1 MQKPIVA
8 ANNPEISVP
17 ERANT
22 AVSVVMSVVMSVVVE
37 DIEKSKYALEP

>member
-1 MQKPIVA
+1 MQKPII
-8 ANNPEISVP
+8 ANNPKISVP